1 MTIAQ
6 NVCYNRCALCVMVL
20 VIHPPTQS
28 ALAVMEGALCVYNE
42 RNENMGE
49 SEKRIEVV
57 QMQVKD
63 IKTGF
68 GNPRKISKKKKL
80 ELEKSLED
88 LGDFGIF
95 LIDEEDNVIAG
106 NQRLAI
112 LMEKDPETFVT
123 CKRLIGY
130 TEAELRAINIKDNT
144 HSGEWDLDL
153 LADWTADLNID
164 LGIETEK
171 EKDPE
176 EKGIKDMEPIR
187 FEKYN
192 YVVIACNNEI
202 DYNELVRNLGIEGKK
217 MKVAKKRSIKARAVW
232 YHDIKAQIIPNS

>member
-1 MTIAQ
+1 M
-6 NVCYNRCALCVMVL
+6 
-20 VIHPPTQS
+20 QS
-28 ALAVMEGALCVYNE
+28 ME
-42 RNENMGE
+42 ENT
-49 SEKRIEVV
+49 KRIEVI
-57 QMQVKD
+57 QMRAKD

-68 GNPRKISKKKKL
+68 GNPRKIEKKKL
-80 ELEKSLED
+80 IELEKSLED
-88 LGDFGIF
+88 FGDFGLF
-95 LIDEEDNVIAG
+95 LIDEQDNVIAG
-106 NQRLAI
+106 NQRLSI
-112 LMEKDPETFVT
+112 LKNKDPETIIT

-144 HSGEWDLDL
+144 HSGDWDLDL

-164 LGIETEK
+164 LGIDPNK
-171 EKDPE
+171 DKDPD

-232 YHDIKAQIIPNS
+232 YHDIKAQIVPK